1 MNSNSSILDIQFFG
15 YLCPNQYISGDE
27 EAEEK
32 IQIDQFKT
40 FGTTNAFADEL
51 LRSPENNSQQ
61 VD

>member
-1 MNSNSSILDIQFFG
+1 LDIQFFG
-15 YLCPNQYISGDE
+15 YLCPNQYISGDD

>member
-1 MNSNSSILDIQFFG
+1 MDIEFFG

-32 IQIDQFKT
+32 IQIHQFKT
-40 FGTTNAFADEL
+40 FGATNAFAAEL
-51 LRSPENNSQQ
+51 LRSQENNSQQ